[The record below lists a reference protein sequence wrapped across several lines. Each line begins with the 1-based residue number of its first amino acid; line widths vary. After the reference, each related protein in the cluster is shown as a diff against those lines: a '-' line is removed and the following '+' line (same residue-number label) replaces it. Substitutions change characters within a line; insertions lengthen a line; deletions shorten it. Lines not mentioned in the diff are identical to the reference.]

1 MQKIVITVFLVLYCL
16 AGNAQLK
23 KFTVEVPQPPKFK
36 ISDSI
41 QSFTIMDRS
50 MTSEFEN
57 FNKDS
62 LQLSFYRKN
71 FETNYILLDSTVAD
85 TTIKVLGD
93 ILFNSNRFDIVIPEE
108 RNIPRSE
115 SYIKTPDP
123 LNWAYVKN
131 ICDTYNTDALIV
143 LENLALRV
151 VTNYQTG
158 REYANYSN
166 YKTYYASMDYYYRAH
181 WRIYDPRNKNIVVDF
196 IMNQDTIY
204 WDNFSYDLVEL
215 FEGLP
220 SVIEAAYQTGIK
232 TALDFSDIIAPIWT
246 PATRYYYVLKNA
258 AIDKSVKLAA
268 EGNWQ
273 EALDN
278 WLSYSESGGSMNRS
292 KIMLNVALGYE
303 MTGNLQAAIE
313 WTKKSLDLYYRE
325 VTNHYLKELLKR
337 ELEQKTQPSRK

>member
-1 MQKIVITVFLVLYCL
+1 MQKIVIAVVLILYSL
-16 AGNAQLK
+16 AANAQLK
-23 KFTVEVPQPPKFK
+23 KFTVEVPQSPKFK

-41 QSFTIMDRS
+41 QSFTIMNRS

-57 FNKDS
+57 FNEDS

-93 ILFNSNRFDIVIPEE
+93 LLFNSNRFDVVIPVD
-108 RNIPRSE
+108 RNIPRSM
-115 SYIKTPDP
+115 SYLKTPEP
-123 LNWAYVKN
+123 LNWTYVKN

-181 WRIYDPRNKNIVVDF
+181 WRIYDPKSKNIVVDF

-204 WDNFSYDLVEL
+204 WDNFTYDLVEL
-215 FEGLP
+215 FDGLP
-220 SVIEAAYQTGIK
+220 TVLDAAYQTGIK
-232 TALDFSDIIAPIWT
+232 TAIDLSDIIAPVWSS
-246 PATRYYYVLKNA
+246 ATRYYYVMKNTE
-258 AIDKSVKLAA
+258 IDKSVKLAA
-268 EGNWQ
+268 EGKWQ

-278 WLSYSESGGSMNRS
+278 WLVYSESGGSSARS

-303 MTGNLQAAIE
+303 MTGNLSAAIE
-313 WTKKSLDLYYRE
+313 WAKKSINTYYRE

-337 ELEQKTQPSRK
+337 ELKQKK